1 MHKKIN
7 YILLLTAVLVFFGI
21 KHNQAQ
27 ELVGD
32 SPVVWY
38 SPEQADSL
46 FKEQPKPM
54 LISVYTEWC
63 SWCKHMMKTTFASQG
78 IAGYINRHF
87 IPVRFD
93 AETNDTI
100 TFKGK
105 TYINKGVGKK
115 PKHEFADYLLAGRFS
130 FPTVV
135 YIDPKGKKY
144 PVAGYQDVKNIEPYL
159 IYFAESIY
167 HNIPLDYFV
176 SDYIFSYSDRFKE
189 ELEKIKKQNPEQF
202 SFPDTSGV
210 LKTYSLQEAEALSKK
225 NKKPV
230 FIMLSVEWSVSSKI
244 FKKIVLKN
252 PEVTKR
258 MNQHFYTV
266 LFDAASQEPQEFLG
280 KTFHG
285 GKQTGHPHELTRAL
299 LKQNFMFPAFT
310 AISPDNQL
318 ITELH
323 GYIHSSQFINIL
335 EYYGE
340 GNYKSMTYQE
350 FINTKN

>member
-1 MHKKIN
+1 MYKKIHS
-7 YILLLTAVLVFFGI
+7 ILLLTVLLLFGI
-21 KHNQAQ
+21 KQNQAQ
-27 ELVGD
+27 EIIGN

-38 SPEQADSL
+38 SPQQADSL
-46 FKEQPKPM
+46 FKQQAKPM
-54 LISVYTEWC
+54 LIDVYTEWC

-93 AETNDTI
+93 AETYDTI
-100 TFKGK
+100 NFKGK
-105 TYINKGVGKK
+105 TYINKGVGRK
-115 PKHEFADYLLAGRFS
+115 PKHELANYLLDGRFS
-130 FPTVV
+130 FPTIV
-135 YIDPKGKKY
+135 YIDPTGKKY

-159 IYFAESIY
+159 IYFAESVYLNLPID
-167 HNIPLDYFV
+167 HFV
-176 SDYIFSYSDRFKE
+176 SDYIFSYSDRFEE
-189 ELEKIKKQNPEQF
+189 ELEKIKQQNPEQF

-210 LKTYSLQEAEALSKK
+210 LKTYSLQDAEALSKK

-230 FIMLSVEWSVSSKI
+230 FIILSVEWCITCKV

-252 PEVTKR
+252 PEVTKL

-266 LFDAASQEPQEFLG
+266 LFDAASQKPEQFLG
-280 KTFHG
+280 KTFQG

-299 LKQNFMFPAFT
+299 LKQNFIFPAFT
-310 AISPDNQL
+310 AIGHDNRL

-323 GYIHSSQFINIL
+323 GYLHSSQFINIL

-340 GNYKSMTYQE
+340 ENYKTMTYQE
-350 FINTKN
+350 FIQKKN